1 MVSDSLRVGGRGMI
15 GLDWMLLALVAS
27 FVAAAGGASLLGRP
41 RAAAGSSRRPE
52 ADHQGLW
59 SIAEAAWVGGR
70 RPPLGRPAVTSG
82 RPEAERLPAVRAAMV
97 QAHRTNE
104 GAMMSRTIARDDGRR
119 TARLLRARRLVDRW

>member
-1 MVSDSLRVGGRGMI
+1 MI

-41 RAAAGSSRRPE
+41 RAAARSSRRPE
-52 ADHQGLW
+52 AEHQGLW

-97 QAHRTNE
+97 QAHRTND
-104 GAMMSRTIARDDGRR
+104 GSAISSRTIARDDGRR